1 MSVISEGVINP
12 RARYPPVVEMIKTLG
27 YIRDRNGIGYSRDI
41 GRSSCFAGR
50 LYYFFGDTFCKN
62 AEGLFVGVSDN
73 TVALI
78 PDPGYPLQTE
88 YLSIQE
94 DGLVKTLLR
103 LTDHERSLKE
113 AGMRVVLWGFG
124 GIVETSQG
132 VGWIWYQKALIDSHS
147 LQHYQGTGLAR
158 VSVGGPDGQLSA
170 FRCEDLIFE
179 AGEPRIGTFS
189 SLIEGEF
196 VYLWGDHGG
205 GVILARVS
213 KFSPTSRNAYRYWN
227 GRNYTKDWREAVHV
241 LKQMQHGSF
250 FKSKLFGSERAWVFV
265 GCTSCADS
273 IVMLGAEANLEGP
286 WTLTP
291 LFQAPGINQPNQF
304 RYCMYGHSWGLEADK
319 GELLVTWSESW
330 PGGVIGAKVQLAMG
344 KSVPQSSLCTCSLI

>member
-1 MSVISEGVINP
+1 MSVISEGVVNP
-12 RARYPPVVEMIKTLG
+12 RARYPPVVEMTKILG
-27 YIRDRNGIGYSRDI
+27 YVRDKNGIGYSRDI

-73 TVALI
+73 TIALI
-78 PDPGYPLQTE
+78 PDPCNPLQSE
-88 YLSIQE
+88 YLDIQE
-94 DGLVKTLLR
+94 DGVVKTLLR
-103 LTDHERSLKE
+103 LTDDERSLKE
-113 AGMRVVLWGFG
+113 AGMRVVLWAFG

-132 VGWIWYQKALIDSHS
+132 VGWIWYQKVLIDSHN

-158 VSVGGPDGQLSA
+158 VSVRGPDGQLSA

-189 SLIEGEF
+189 SLVEGDF
-196 VYLWGDHGG
+196 VYLWGNHGG

-213 KFSPTSRNAYRYWN
+213 KFSPTSRNAYRFWN
-227 GRNYTKDWREAVHV
+227 GRNYTNDWREAVHV
-241 LKQMQHGSF
+241 LKGMQHGSF

-265 GCTSCADS
+265 GCTSYADS
-273 IVMLGAEANLEGP
+273 MVMLGAEANLEGP

-291 LFQAPGINQPNQF
+291 LFQAPGISQPNQF
-304 RYCMYGHSWGLEADK
+304 RYCMYGHSWGLKAEE
-319 GELLVTWSESW
+319 GELLVTWSERW

-344 KSVPQSSLCTCSLI
+344 NSVTQSSLCTCSLI